1 MYEDFKN
8 MCRLNYIAKVKTIRI
23 VDIQCNNIISGAQ
36 DIILQI
42 LKVNAIV
49 YDLGTSQ

>member
-23 VDIQCNNIISGAQ
+23 VDIQCNISGAQ